1 MRPRSDNPINLLTYA
16 QCRLALEGDSHA
28 AEADALAETIKNQ
41 QRRRDDVGV
50 QLLLPGQD
58 IGIDVARGNDGSA
71 LSLEIM
77 QSLHSNR
84 DVACPAALFSS
95 QQTAVE
101 QLCESGTVG
110 QRQG

>member
-1 MRPRSDNPINLLTYA
+1 MATAGQKGLKINAPDARLQLRHLPNSKPDTHLQAAWLLF
-16 QCRLALEGDSHA
+16 
-28 AEADALAETIKNQ
+28 
-41 QRRRDDVGV
+41 VGV
-50 QLLLPGQD
+50 KLLLPGQD
-58 IGIDVARGNDGSA
+58 VGIDVARGNDGSA

-77 QSLHSNR
+77 QYLHSNR